1 MTTELTVDVD
11 GAALVAEM
19 QRYLAAVDT
28 FRAEG
33 REPRWLDQG
42 TPFHVPEPPQERT
55 PCRHRRSS

>member
-1 MTTELTVDVD
+1 MTTELALDVD

-33 REPRWLDQG
+33 REPRWLDQS
-42 TPFHVPEPPQERT
+42 TPFDTTEPPQERT
-55 PCRHRRSS
+55 TWTDRRSI